1 VEGAAVSAVGERPSG
16 LISIAGFC
24 PTGLVPF
31 SITIREKPMTQARM
45 NPASTPYLLE
55 GATTELTLRDL
66 VSPLFRHRRLA
77 TVCFAGALLCSI
89 AAAVVLSRKYESR
102 MAILVNRERL
112 DPVVTTE
119 STTQVPQMAP
129 QVTEEEINSEVEL
142 LQGRDVLE
150 KVVLACGLQ
159 KSGSDSWLTRML
171 PGIGKDTAIS
181 RAVEGL
187 GKQLKVKIVSKTNLI
202 NVSYRSRDP
211 QVAFGVLNTLANLYL
226 EKHVAVHRPAG
237 SFEFFSKEA
246 ERYREALQESE
257 ARLSSFDTQEGLVA
271 PDEERTNMGL
281 KLADAVAALHS
292 AQQAAAADEH
302 RIHDVQ
308 RQMRATPARS
318 TTQQV
323 SNSPDLLLQQLQG
336 NLLSAQVNR
345 GQLLMKYDP
354 SYPLVQQV
362 DQQIKET
369 QAAIAEAEKTKYV
382 NQTTDRDPTYEF
394 LREDI
399 ARTQADLASQK
410 ATATAL
416 DRTITTLRQH
426 LVELDQKA
434 LKQADLVRENKA
446 NEANYLLYLS
456 KREQERTSDA
466 LDKKRIANVAIAI
479 PPSVPALPVHSA
491 ALIGIAGFLLS
502 IAIGTAAAYLAEYM
516 DPSFHTPTEVVD
528 ILKIPLVVAIPKLR
542 A

>member
-1 VEGAAVSAVGERPSG
+1 
-16 LISIAGFC
+16 
-24 PTGLVPF
+24 
-31 SITIREKPMTQARM
+31 MTQARM
-45 NPASTPYLLE
+45 NPANATRLLE
-55 GATTELTLRDL
+55 GTTTETTLRDL

-89 AAAVVLSRKYESR
+89 AAAWLLSSKYESR

-119 STTQVPQMAP
+119 STTQVPQLAP

-142 LQGRDVLE
+142 LQSRDVLE
-150 KVVLACGLQ
+150 NVVLASGLQ
-159 KSGSDSWLTRML
+159 KELRDSWLAKLR
-171 PGIGKDTAIS
+171 PRHDERQDVS
-181 RAVEGL
+181 SAVETL
-187 GKQLKVKIVSKTNLI
+187 GKQLKVKIVAKTNLI

-211 QVAFGVLNTLANLYL
+211 QLAFGVLNTLANLYL

-237 SFEFFSKEA
+237 SYEFFTKEA
-246 ERYREALQESE
+246 ERYREALEQSE
-257 ARLSSFDTQEGLVA
+257 ARLASFDTQEGLVA

-281 KLADAVAALHS
+281 KLADAVAAFHT
-292 AQQAAAADEH
+292 AQQAIAADQQ
-302 RIHDVQ
+302 RIRNVQ
-308 RQMRATPARS
+308 GQMHATPPRS

-323 SNSPDLLLQQLQG
+323 TNSADQLLQQLQG
-336 NLLSAQVNR
+336 NLLTAQVNR
-345 GQLLMKYDP
+345 GQLLMKYAP
-354 SYPLVQQV
+354 SYPLVQQA
-362 DQQIKET
+362 DQQIKQT

-410 ATATAL
+410 ATALAL
-416 DRTITTLRQH
+416 DRTITSLRQQM
-426 LVELDQKA
+426 VELDQKG

-466 LDKKRIANVAIAI
+466 LDKKRIANVALAI

-491 ALIGIAGFLLS
+491 MLIGIVGLFFS
-502 IAIGTAAAYLAEYM
+502 IAIGMAAAYLAEYM

-528 ILKIPLVVAIPKLR
+528 ILRIPLVVAIPKLR

>member
-1 VEGAAVSAVGERPSG
+1 
-16 LISIAGFC
+16 
-24 PTGLVPF
+24 
-31 SITIREKPMTQARM
+31 MTQARM
-45 NPASTPYLLE
+45 NPASTPYLLQ
-55 GATTELTLRDL
+55 GATTETTLRDL

-77 TVCFAGALLCSI
+77 AVCFVGALLLSI
-89 AAAVVLSRKYESR
+89 AAAMLLSRKYESR

-119 STTQVPQMAP
+119 STTQLPQMAP

-159 KSGSDSWLTRML
+159 KSGSDGWLTRML
-171 PGIGKDTAIS
+171 PGHDKNTAVS
-181 RAVEGL
+181 RAVEAL

-237 SFEFFSKEA
+237 SFEFFTKEA
-246 ERYREALQESE
+246 ERYHEALQESE

-281 KLADAVAALHS
+281 KLADAVAALHQ

-302 RIHDVQ
+302 RIRDVQ
-308 RQMRATPARS
+308 SQMRKTPARS

-323 SNSPDLLLQQLQG
+323 SNSADLLLQQLQG
-336 NLLSAQVNR
+336 SLLTAQVNR

-410 ATATAL
+410 ATAIAL
-416 DRTITTLRQH
+416 DRTIATIRQKM
-426 LVELDQKA
+426 VELDQKA

-479 PPSVPALPVHSA
+479 PPSVPSLPVHSA
-491 ALIGIAGFLLS
+491 ALIGIAGLFLS

>member
-1 VEGAAVSAVGERPSG
+1 
-16 LISIAGFC
+16 
-24 PTGLVPF
+24 
-31 SITIREKPMTQARM
+31 MTQARM
-45 NPASTPYLLE
+45 NPAQAAHLLSGE
-55 GATTELTLRDL
+55 TTETTLRDL

-77 TVCFAGALLCSI
+77 TACFAGALLLSI
-89 AAAVVLSRKYESR
+89 AAAVLLSRKYESR
-102 MAILVNRERL
+102 MEILVNRERL

-119 STTQVPQMAP
+119 STTQLPQMAP

-142 LQGRDVLE
+142 LQSRDVLE

-159 KSGSDSWLTRML
+159 NDGSGSWLTKLL
-171 PGIGKDTAIS
+171 PGHGQDSALS
-181 RAVEGL
+181 RAVETL
-187 GKQLKVKIVSKTNLI
+187 SKQLKVKIVPKTNLI
-202 NVSYRSRDP
+202 NVSYRSKDP
-211 QVAFGVLNTLANLYL
+211 QVAFGVLNNLANLYL

-237 SFEFFSKEA
+237 SFEFFTKEA
-246 ERYREALQESE
+246 DRYHQALQESE
-257 ARLSSFDTQEGLVA
+257 ARLSSFDSQEGLVA

-281 KLADAVAALHS
+281 KLADAVAALHT
-292 AQQAAAADEH
+292 AQQAAVADEH
-302 RIHDVQ
+302 RIRDVQ
-308 RQMRATPARS
+308 SQMKATPARS

-323 SNSPDLLLQQLQG
+323 SNSADLLLQQLQG
-336 NLLSAQVNR
+336 NLLTAQVNR

-362 DQQIKET
+362 DQQIKQT
-369 QAAIAEAEKTKYV
+369 QAAIEQAEKTKYV

-410 ATATAL
+410 ATAIAL
-416 DRTITTLRQH
+416 DRTITTLRQKM
-426 LVELDQKA
+426 VELDQKA

-466 LDKKRIANVAIAI
+466 LDKKRIANVAIAV
-479 PPSVPALPVHSA
+479 PPALPALPVHSA
-491 ALIGIAGFLLS
+491 TLIGLAGLFLS
-502 IAIGTAAAYLAEYM
+502 IAIGMAVAYLAEYM
-516 DPSFHTPTEVVD
+516 DPSFHTPNEVVET
-528 ILKIPLVVAIPKLR
+528 LRIPLVVAIPKLK